1 MEYAGVPRYI
11 AGMSPAVKTILER
24 VASWPAEDQAEL
36 SEIAREIEARRTG
49 VYRLS
54 DDERAA
60 IGAAR
65 RGPLASDDEVEA
77 FWKRRSL
84 P

>member
-1 MEYAGVPRYI
+1 
-11 AGMSPAVKTILER
+11 MSPAVKTILER
-24 VASWPAEDQAEL
+24 VASWPAEDQEEL
-36 SEIAREIEARRTG
+36 SELAREIEARRTV

-60 IGAAR
+60 IRAAQ
-65 RGPLASDDEVEA
+65 RGPLATDEEVEA
-77 FWKRRSL
+77 FWKRRGL